1 MQPRSAGHLHVGGSK
16 PMSMIHSAAFQ
27 RLPLEDQYFSLARGY
42 LEGSRVLCES
52 MLNDDY
58 ASQYSHTR
66 VILHLCR
73 HAVELFLKGAITR
86 ATKSQPPQTHHLANL
101 VTEYERVL
109 PGAEFR
115 FDIPF
120 GIESP
125 GTPDFFD
132 DLVDSLHKTLDQ
144 RYRYPT
150 DRNGKPFSEPAG
162 LIPAMFMSDL
172 NALSKAFLQ
181 VEFGLKKAAS

>member
-1 MQPRSAGHLHVGGSK
+1 
-16 PMSMIHSAAFQ
+16 MSMIHSPAFQ
-27 RLPLEDQYFSLARGY
+27 GLSIEEQYFSLARGY
-42 LEGSRVLCES
+42 LEGSRVLCEA
-52 MLNDDY
+52 MLSDDY
-58 ASQYSHTR
+58 APQYSHTR

-73 HAVELFLKGAITR
+73 HAVELFLKGAIST
-86 ATKSQPPQTHHLANL
+86 ATKTPPPQTHHLANL
-101 VTEYERVL
+101 VTEYERAL

-125 GTPDFFD
+125 GTPDLFD

-162 LIPAMFMSDL
+162 FIPAMFMSDL
-172 NALSKAFLQ
+172 DALSKAFLQ
-181 VEFGLKKAAS
+181 VEFRLKKAVA

>member
-1 MQPRSAGHLHVGGSK
+1 MA
-16 PMSMIHSAAFQ
+16 MIHSEKFQ
-27 RLPLEDQYFSLARGY
+27 GLPIEDQYFSLAHGY
-42 LEGSRVLCES
+42 LEGSRVLCEA

-58 ASQYSHTR
+58 APQYSHTR
-66 VILHLCR
+66 IILHLCR
-73 HAVELFLKGAITR
+73 HAVELFLKGAISS

-101 VTEYERVL
+101 VIEYERVL
-109 PGAEFR
+109 PGSEFR
-115 FDIPF
+115 FDVPF

-132 DLVDSLHKTLDQ
+132 DLADSLHKTLDQ

-162 LIPAMFMSDL
+162 FIPSMFMSDL
-172 NALSKAFLQ
+172 ETLSNAFSQ
-181 VEFGLKKAAS
+181 VEFHLKKAA

>member
-1 MQPRSAGHLHVGGSK
+1 MNDPASPDSK
-16 PMSMIHSAAFQ
+16 PMAMIHSAAFQ
-27 RLPLEDQYFSLARGY
+27 GLSIEDQYFSLARGY
-42 LEGSRVLCES
+42 LEGSRVLCEA

-58 ASQYSHTR
+58 PPQYSHTR

-73 HAVELFLKGAITR
+73 HAVELFLKGAISR
-86 ATKSQPPQTHHLANL
+86 ATKRQPPQTHHLANL

-109 PGAEFR
+109 PASEFR
-115 FDIPF
+115 FDVPF

-125 GTPDFFD
+125 GTRDFFD

-162 LIPAMFMSDL
+162 FIPAMFISDL
-172 NALSKAFLQ
+172 DALSKAFLQ
-181 VEFGLKKAAS
+181 VEFRLKEAAS